1 MQCLSHGKCSLSSS
15 YLFLLLVVVMMIM
28 ITMMTVKNTEKVVS
42 KGCLQLSLKGH
53 IHSFTNIDIDT

>member
-28 ITMMTVKNTEKVVS
+28 ITMTVKNTEKVVS

-53 IHSFTNIDIDT
+53 IRSFTNIDIDT